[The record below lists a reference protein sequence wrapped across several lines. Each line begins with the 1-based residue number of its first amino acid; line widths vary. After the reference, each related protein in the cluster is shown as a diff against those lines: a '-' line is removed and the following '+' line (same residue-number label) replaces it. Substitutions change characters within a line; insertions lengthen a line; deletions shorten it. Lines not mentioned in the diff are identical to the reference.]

1 MTIETATLS
10 ATSLTHEIETIAI
23 VAGAAL
29 EIAIVTGGVTM
40 TIAIVAGAALEIA
53 IDDETMIETV
63 TTAIVIG
70 DETMIETVTIA
81 IVAGAVLVIA
91 TDGNEIASTT
101 VIAVASMIEIVLE
114 NTTTVESARRETEP
128 RPRAVPRARRK
139 SSRGRACACLALQR
153 VDIIAQDPYVITT
166 SRSFTHARDSSVS
179 MDMSPSSR

>member
-1 MTIETATLS
+1 MVRVLQRCMTIETATLS

-81 IVAGAVLVIA
+81 IVAGAVLVIVIA

-139 SSRGRACACLALQR
+139 SSRGRAC
-153 VDIIAQDPYVITT
+153 
-166 SRSFTHARDSSVS
+166 VS
-179 MDMSPSSR
+179 LSNV